1 MDFKT
6 SVVKP
11 NTKSEHRVARI
22 HYGDGKFYAELC
34 DNSLHELTSDS
45 ISIESSTVVYSTPEN
60 TNYCEWTP
68 KRLNKI
74 LNKLDNDKFH
84 RKVIMKYWSK
94 YKEGSKVYGDLVVE
108 DGISKFKTTI

>member
-22 HYGDGKFYAELC
+22 HYEDGKFYAELH
-34 DNSLHELTSDS
+34 DNSLHELTIDS
-45 ISIESSTVVYSTPEN
+45 ISIEGSTVVYSTPEN

-74 LNKLDNDKFH
+74 LNNDKFQ

-108 DGISKFKTTI
+108 DGISKFKITI

>member
-6 SVVKP
+6 NIVKP

-22 HYGDGKFYAELC
+22 HYEDGKFYAELH
-34 DNSLHELTSDS
+34 DNSLYELSADS
-45 ISIESSTVVYSTPEN
+45 ISIENIGIVYSTPEN

-68 KRLNKI
+68 KKLNKI

-84 RKVIMKYWSK
+84 RTVIMKYWSK
-94 YKEGSKVYGDLVVE
+94 YKEGSRVYGDLVTE
-108 DGISKFKTTI
+108 NGSSRFKTTL